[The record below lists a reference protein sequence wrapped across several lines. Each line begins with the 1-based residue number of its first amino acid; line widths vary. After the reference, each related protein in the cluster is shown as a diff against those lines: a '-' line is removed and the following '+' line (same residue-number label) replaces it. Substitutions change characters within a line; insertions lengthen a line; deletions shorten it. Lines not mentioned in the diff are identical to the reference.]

1 MQGDPSS
8 KRQYPD
14 YYERAV
20 PVVLGLLVVLIL
32 GLVVFSVAVALGLLQ
47 WG

>member
-8 KRQYPD
+8 KRKYPNF
-14 YYERAV
+14 YEWAV

-32 GLVVFSVAVALGLLQ
+32 GLVIFSLAVALGFLQ